1 MEIGKR
7 LRELRDA
14 KSLSQRE
21 IEHRTGLPQTYI
33 SKIETGHSTPLL
45 PALERWAKA
54 LSLELYE
61 LFFVGPGR
69 PKAPVVTKRIPFGAQ
84 ELTLFRLYRQMG
96 VKDRALL
103 ISFARD
109 MVKLKSKTG

>member
-1 MEIGKR
+1 VEIGNR
-7 LRELRDA
+7 LRELRDV

-33 SKIETGHSTPLL
+33 SKVETGHSTPLL

-54 LSLELYE
+54 LSLELYQ

-69 PKAPVVTKRIPFGAQ
+69 PQAPVVPERISIGIQ
-84 ELTLFRLYRQMG
+84 ERALLRFYRQMA

-103 ISFARD
+103 ISLARD
-109 MVKLKSKTG
+109 IVKLKDKTG